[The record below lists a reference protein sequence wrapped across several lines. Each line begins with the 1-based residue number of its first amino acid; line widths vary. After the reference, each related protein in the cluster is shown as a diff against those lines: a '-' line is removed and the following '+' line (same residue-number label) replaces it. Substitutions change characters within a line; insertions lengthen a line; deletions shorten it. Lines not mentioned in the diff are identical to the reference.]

1 MPQTESID
9 AIVRFR
15 AAIAQAWIATDRD
28 YDRSPGMLIPSS
40 GTADVA
46 EQGESES
53 AKVIYLP
60 AWSGEYANDVTASTT
75 FEIVYRGDISSE
87 ASNTSI
93 VPDFIGSSAKDTVPD
108 GEVGET
114 TELTDALQE
123 VVDHARSQGLQEIA
137 DRLIKLGQQPIDEDA
152 VQLQAS
158 SAMRFVEYCLAR
170 QKQGR
175 PLMTVTPAGELDAT
189 WKGTEEQSQSM
200 RFFPNGLVWVA
211 YKLLRGRGS
220 FEAAAA
226 DLLDPDFYYK
236 IPDWA

>member
-1 MPQTESID
+1 MGSIASPAGNSIPEAEIREATE
-9 AIVRFR
+9 V
-15 AAIAQAWIATDRD
+15 T
-28 YDRSPGMLIPSS
+28 
-40 GTADVA
+40 
-46 EQGESES
+46 SE
-53 AKVIYLP
+53 
-60 AWSGEYANDVTASTT
+60 
-75 FEIVYRGDISSE
+75 
-87 ASNTSI
+87 
-93 VPDFIGSSAKDTVPD
+93 
-108 GEVGET
+108 
-114 TELTDALQE
+114 LQE
-123 VVDHARSQGLQEIA
+123 VIDHARGQGLQEIA
-137 DRLIKLGQQPIDEDA
+137 ERLIELGQQPIDEDA
-152 VQLQAS
+152 VPLQAS
-158 SAMRFVEYCLAR
+158 SAMRFVEYCFAR